1 MTWRVHLTGGL
12 QILLVSAAAI
22 LLFAYLH
29 ETAVS
34 MAVARGRTLR
44 GGVSWGITVQLA
56 WYVFVFLTL
65 LQNVA
70 ALRWPARRMR
80 LAVLAW
86 LVFAVLFTLLGNPFG
101 SWAHPYRW
109 ALLMFCSA
117 AGCALS
123 LLGQGLWQLLQR
135 RWFPVRPTV

>member
-1 MTWRVHLTGGL
+1 MGGL
-12 QILLVSAAAI
+12 QVLLLSAAAV
-22 LLFAYLH
+22 LLFVYLH
-29 ETAVS
+29 DAAAS

-44 GGVSWGITVQLA
+44 GDISWGITVQLA
-56 WYVFVFLTL
+56 LYAFAFLTL

-80 LAVLAW
+80 VAMLVW
-86 LVFAVLFTLLGNPFG
+86 LIFAVLLTLLGNPFG

-123 LLGQGLWQLLQR
+123 LIGQGLWQFLQQCCA
-135 RWFPVRPTV
+135 PVRPTV

>member
-1 MTWRVHLTGGL
+1 MTWRVLLAGSL

-22 LLFAYLH
+22 LLFVYLH

-56 WYVFVFLTL
+56 LYVFAFLTL
-65 LQNVA
+65 LQNAA
-70 ALRWPARRMR
+70 ALRWPARRMS

-123 LLGQGLWQLLQR
+123 LVGQGLWQLVQQR
-135 RWFPVRPTV
+135 RLPVQARV